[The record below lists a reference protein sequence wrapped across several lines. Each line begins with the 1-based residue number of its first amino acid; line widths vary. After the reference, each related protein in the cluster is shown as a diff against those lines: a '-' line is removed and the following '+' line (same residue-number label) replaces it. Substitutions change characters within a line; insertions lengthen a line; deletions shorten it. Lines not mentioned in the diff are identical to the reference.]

1 MIGVCLKYMMRNY
14 GSQLQARATVKVLED
29 LGLEYEILEY
39 RKKGLMFKLKNIHRI
54 FNPVII
60 DNILL
65 ARQKKK
71 ALASIAQVGDRN
83 KLFDQY
89 STDHFK
95 SKTVT
100 IDYYSQL
107 QKQAEKYDAVITCSD
122 QLWSPAAL
130 GTNFYDLMFVPQ
142 HIRKISYAS
151 SFGVNRIP
159 DNQRKKTKRYLD
171 RIEFISMRE
180 NQGAAIV
187 KDLTGR
193 DVPVLMDPVFVYSEE
208 MWKTIVP
215 EQKVYDFPYILC
227 YFLGDNVEYRK
238 RVKEFADEQGIRIVA
253 INFCNSYIEYDK
265 TFGDIVPFD
274 VDPDKFLNILR
285 GASYVCT
292 DSFHGAA
299 FSIIMKKQFAIFN
312 RYSDNTSISRNS
324 RIDSLCENLGLKKC
338 RAGETSNLDDVLL
351 HTIDYKKV
359 NTCLNT
365 YIEKTWEYLNDAFE
379 GIKRKSL

>member
-14 GSQLQARATVKVLED
+14 GSQLQARATVKVIED
-29 LGLEYEILEY
+29 IGLDYEIIEY
-39 RKKGLMFKLKNIHRI
+39 RKKGILFKLKNLHRL

-60 DNILL
+60 DNLL
-65 ARQKKK
+65 LSRQKKR
-71 ALASIAQVGDRN
+71 ALAAIPEVAERN
-83 KLFDQY
+83 KLFDLY
-89 STDHFK
+89 SSKHFRH
-95 SKTVT
+95 KTVT
-100 IDYYSQL
+100 VDYYSQL

-208 MWKTIVP
+208 EWKTIVP

-324 RIDSLCENLGLKKC
+324 RIDSLCDNLMIQGCRANEKSCLANIFDKEIDYLQVTERMNVFVQKTWTYLKK
-338 RAGETSNLDDVLL
+338 
-351 HTIDYKKV
+351 
-359 NTCLNT
+359 
-365 YIEKTWEYLNDAFE
+365 AFE
-379 GIKRKSL
+379 GVS